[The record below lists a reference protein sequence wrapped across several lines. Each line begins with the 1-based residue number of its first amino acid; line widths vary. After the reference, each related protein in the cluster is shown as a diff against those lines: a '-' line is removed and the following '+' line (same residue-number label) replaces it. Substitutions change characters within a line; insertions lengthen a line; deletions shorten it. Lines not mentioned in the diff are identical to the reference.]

1 MKKILIFILFIT
13 AMMSLSSCGT
23 FESSEDA
30 YKYGY
35 NTGVLLRGG
44 SSNEFIR

>member
-1 MKKILIFILFIT
+1 MKKIWIFLLIMVAVL
-13 AMMSLSSCGT
+13 SLASCGT

-44 SSNEFIR
+44 SSSEFLK